1 MSAAAPPSAA
11 ERFRRSCTSCRRRLR
26 WNTTRR
32 SICGWL
38 VGKARSIPTNIP
50 PAWTRRSRG
59 SRSLLRARLMGAAIA
74 SMKRLSRRSPTRVKR
89 WMKSSRSWP
98 MQGRSLPTRS
108 RSWKTRIRRMRT
120 ALFLWPT
127 QSRRRSRN
135 WPTHTRSW
143 WMGSGRSR
151 KMNRS
156 WPMAN
161 RSWQT
166 AKKSWPTRS
175 RPMRKTPPNLKKK
188 RNRPRTR

>member
-11 ERFRRSCTSCRRRLR
+11 ERFRHSCTSCRRRLR

-38 VGKARSIPTNIP
+38 TGRVRSIPMRIP
-50 PAWTRRSRG
+50 PALTLLSRG
-59 SRSLLRARLMGAAIA
+59 SRSLPRARLMGAAIA
-74 SMKRLSRRSPTRVKR
+74 SMRRPTLRSAKTR
-89 WMKSSRSWP
+89 KSSTRPRLRS
-98 MQGRSLPTRS
+98 MKKIRS
-108 RSWKTRIRRMRT
+108 
-120 ALFLWPT
+120 WPT

-175 RPMRKTPPNLKKK
+175 RPMRKMPPNLKKK